1 MLGYTVYATS
11 FYDVTDA
18 YEFVDKLLVPSDIN
32 DFSLKSLE
40 DIALDY
46 VDDVDYIIFTSD
58 VDTTRFPKSKV
69 IGNYNTDLVNNKFK
83 LYKFLHKNFLLP
95 KTYKLNDMDEAQEI
109 VLNNPN
115 KKYVIKPVYGTG
127 GLNIHWFN
135 RDVYVDDEFL
145 LQEYVYGDSVSSSFL
160 SYPNHEIE
168 FITSSEQ
175 IIGSKM
181 LGARDFTY
189 CGNITPYIN
198 SSSKIKNISTKI
210 SRMCKLVGS
219 NGIDFVVD
227 NNKVYVLEVNPRIQ
241 GSFEC
246 VERSFNMNLAKAHM
260 DVYNN
265 IPVNIPKVKQF
276 CVKLIAY
283 ARNNGM
289 CNLENIPYVYDKS
302 DCSYIFR
309 KGEPIATI
317 IVSDRILENAMS
329 KAERIRKSV
338 YNSFI

>member
-83 LYKFLHKNFLLP
+83 LYKFLYKNFLLP

-127 GLNIHWFN
+127 GLNIHLFS

-198 SSSKIKNISTKI
+198 SSSKIKNISAKI

-227 NNKVYVLEVNPRIQ
+227 
-241 GSFEC
+241 
-246 VERSFNMNLAKAHM
+246 
-260 DVYNN
+260 
-265 IPVNIPKVKQF
+265 
-276 CVKLIAY
+276 

>member
-1 MLGYTVYATS
+1 M
-11 FYDVTDA
+11 
-18 YEFVDKLLVPSDIN
+18 
-32 DFSLKSLE
+32 
-40 DIALDY
+40 
-46 VDDVDYIIFTSD
+46 
-58 VDTTRFPKSKV
+58 
-69 IGNYNTDLVNNKFK
+69 
-83 LYKFLHKNFLLP
+83 
-95 KTYKLNDMDEAQEI
+95 
-109 VLNNPN
+109 
-115 KKYVIKPVYGTG
+115 
-127 GLNIHWFN
+127 NIHWFS

-198 SSSKIKNISTKI
+198 SSSKIKNISAKI

-260 DVYNN
+260 DIYNN

>member
-115 KKYVIKPVYGTG
+115 KKYVIKPV
-127 GLNIHWFN
+127 
-135 RDVYVDDEFL
+135 
-145 LQEYVYGDSVSSSFL
+145 S
-160 SYPNHEIE
+160 
-168 FITSSEQ
+168 
-175 IIGSKM
+175 IIS
-181 LGARDFTY
+181 
-189 CGNITPYIN
+189 
-198 SSSKIKNISTKI
+198 
-210 SRMCKLVGS
+210 
-219 NGIDFVVD
+219 
-227 NNKVYVLEVNPRIQ
+227 
-241 GSFEC
+241 
-246 VERSFNMNLAKAHM
+246 
-260 DVYNN
+260 
-265 IPVNIPKVKQF
+265 
-276 CVKLIAY
+276 
-283 ARNNGM
+283 
-289 CNLENIPYVYDKS
+289 
-302 DCSYIFR
+302 
-309 KGEPIATI
+309 
-317 IVSDRILENAMS
+317 
-329 KAERIRKSV
+329 
-338 YNSFI
+338 